1 MDHRIERKVWTA
13 RRISFVILVLGLAAC
28 AAVLLSRLSTPRME
42 VERDKLIISTVRR
55 GTFQEGEPPALLL
68 DRGAFFRT
76 TGGHWVWL
84 VDEAGETAVRRQ
96 VRLGRQSPE
105 VHEVLSGLEPGARV
119 ITSTYDHLEGAEELV
134 LTH

>member
-1 MDHRIERKVWTA
+1 M
-13 RRISFVILVLGLAAC
+13 ILVLGLAAC
-28 AAVLLSRLSTPRME
+28 AAVLLSHLSTPRME

>member
-1 MDHRIERKVWTA
+1 MA
-13 RRISFVILVLGLAAC
+13 FAAC
-28 AAVLLSRLSTPRME
+28 VAALLFYLSTPRLR
-42 VERDKLIISTVRR
+42 VERDKLLIATVRR
-55 GTFQEGEPPALLL
+55 GTFQEYVLLPGEGRRNLGQPSEAVLL

-84 VDEAGETAVRRQ
+84 VDEEGGTAVQRQ
-96 VRLGRQSPE
+96 VRLGRQNPE
-105 VHEVLSGLEPGARV
+105 VHEVLSGLAPGDRV